1 MSKKQLRQPTA
12 EERAAGLP
20 KTKAEALKMG
30 IIRFIPED
38 GDERI
43 IRNYGSRSAPSG
55 RVTREKERKQSR
67 GTEVRRAATTGQL
80 LSEQDYLDYARKN
93 NYPDELAKQ
102 LYQQNVDKLRRLK
115 RYKSA
120 QFNYEHLLPTTS
132 KAYGGVEH
140 WRNIILMGADENAA
154 KSDKLISM
162 ESAREAKIPLSKAS
176 ALQKDFANAPNPTP
190 RQKREIV
197 RREMQQPLPTAR
209 QKSQTF
215 QRLRVQLANASGGIR
230 LQAATALSETKQ
242 RVIEAKDWT
251 IQQVDVDI
259 KKRRQNPFNNPKLDL
274 VTGPGGAVKTVLREV
289 TEELVER
296 AGQELVKQVPK
307 LFKQ

>member
-1 MSKKQLRQPTA
+1 MAITKEDLA
-12 EERAAGLP
+12 ARAAAI
-20 KTKAEALKMG
+20 KANQTKYT
-30 IIRFIPED
+30 RPSD
-38 GDERI
+38 GQVYN
-43 IRNYGSRSAPSG
+43 IRNLNNPRHSRTYGGQGG
-55 RVTREKERKQSR
+55 RDEVLKTRQANR
-67 GTEVRRAATTGQL
+67 GSEARRAATTGQL
-80 LSEQDYLDYARKN
+80 LTEQDYLDYARKN

-120 QFNYEHLLPTTS
+120 KFNYEHLLPTTS

-176 ALQKDFANAPNPTP
+176 ALQKDFAGAPNPTP

-209 QKSQTF
+209 QKSQAF
-215 QRLRVQLANASGGIR
+215 QRLRVQLATSGGGVK
-230 LQAATALSETKQ
+230 LQPVPNAPTKRQILGQVLAGAATATK
-242 RVIEAKDWT
+242 T
-251 IQQVDVDI
+251 IDTGLGGFPI
-259 KKRRQNPFNNPKLDL
+259 KIP
-274 VTGPGGAVKTVLREV
+274 
-289 TEELVER
+289 
-296 AGQELVKQVPK
+296 
-307 LFKQ
+307 

>member
-1 MSKKQLRQPTA
+1 MPRIKLRQPTA

-55 RVTREKERKQSR
+55 RVTRERQRKQSR

-80 LSEQDYLDYARKN
+80 LSEQDYIDYARKN
-93 NYPDELAKQ
+93 NYPDELARQ
-102 LYQQNVDKLRRLK
+102 LYQQNVDKLNRLK

-197 RREMQQPLPTAR
+197 RRELQTPLPTAR
-209 QKSQTF
+209 QKAQTF
-215 QRLRVQLANASGGIR
+215 ARLRTQLKPKGGGVS
-230 LQAATALSETKQ
+230 LQILNTAVPGSSFDDPSDGLFEFGREFAAPKPTAY
-242 RVIEAKDWT
+242 
-251 IQQVDVDI
+251 
-259 KKRRQNPFNNPKLDL
+259 
-274 VTGPGGAVKTVLREV
+274 GPGI
-289 TEELVER
+289 
-296 AGQELVKQVPK
+296 
-307 LFKQ
+307 